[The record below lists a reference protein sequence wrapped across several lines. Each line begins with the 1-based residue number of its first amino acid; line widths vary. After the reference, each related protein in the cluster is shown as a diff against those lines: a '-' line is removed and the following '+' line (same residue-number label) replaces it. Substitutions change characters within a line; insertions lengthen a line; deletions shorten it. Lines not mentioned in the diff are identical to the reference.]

1 MNGNIDIRITE
12 SGSRVVIRNIEGI
25 ATAADKASLSVD
37 TLKNALHF
45 SSSTA
50 NLKSIISTLSQ
61 LKTELASM
69 SGSASYFTSL
79 KNAIDTLNNKSG
91 TIQKIATALNSLN
104 ASAANLTQFSR
115 VLTQIGTNAHTV
127 DLVVNAINRLG
138 TSLPILQQFKN
149 ELLSIVATTPQIQG
163 LAAALRGLGSIKT
176 ELQALASGAKTLSKE
191 LENAAK
197 YAQQT
202 QQRLQSMG
210 QSAKGSSISL
220 WDLRNSLAGV
230 AVYLVASQVR
240 EWLDAWQSAAGLFK
254 IATESME
261 QMHIV
266 QQKVTDAAKETRQ
279 DFTSTS
285 ELYARLQRASQDVGA
300 SQEQM
305 IQFTKGVG
313 TVLAI
318 QHTSANQARGAL
330 IQLGQALGMQNIR
343 AQEFRSMN
351 ENLYVVLQ
359 TVAKN
364 MDGMGGSVNKLRQ
377 KMLAGTLS
385 SKEFFNAFLKGL
397 PGLQADFAKT
407 SVTISQAFAVMETNF
422 ISFIGHMD
430 DSIGFS
436 DKFGKAVIALSEN
449 LQYLIP
455 VVVGVG
461 VALAGTFGPAVIGY
475 AATAIK
481 SFWRLLASNPA
492 TIFIAGLATIATY
505 IISMSNSINVGT
517 SSVINFEGKCISV
530 RATIKDVFSVINS
543 DIAKTMTEFGSAL
556 SSIFTQIRVGLAQI
570 VLQADIT
577 NDALGLQNMG
587 SGWERFFKE
596 LAFSWDLALAG
607 LIGFTLQWGVIIRTL
622 VLHTKDS
629 FNSIFNSI
637 LEGFEWVADK
647 IIDGANKLRTTFGKE
662 PLQFRGDLS
671 LFKLP
676 VSKDFSKS
684 LQSNLQEAMDMAFMD
699 METNGVYSWLDDVFT
714 RSQKLAEENKKAQL
728 KAQAELNIAPPAT
741 LATDGKEQKRILDH
755 MRKQFE
761 KIQNLVDPTG
771 AALREQNEAVEF
783 LSKNLSAIGVT
794 EKERAYYSDL
804 IKKHYKDMI
813 DPVNAMIEAN
823 KKEIDL
829 LRLDP
834 ELRARAIELE
844 KQKEELR
851 KKGIS
856 DENMQLDILKQQNAE
871 RAKIAQI
878 SSAKEQIYSATI
890 GKDQRGLAED
900 TAIKEMMK
908 DPQSKFGK
916 SNARDYFMQQ
926 QPDLFEGTQE
936 QMDAQMVRFEEM
948 YRKIDAMRQ
957 LDVIS
962 EQTAAQMKQKV
973 NAQENEMRFKN
984 ASTIFGNLATL
995 SKSGNAKL
1003 AAIGKAAAISQAT
1016 IDGVL
1021 AVQKALASA
1030 PPPMNYI
1037 LAGSIGVATAA
1048 NVAQIASTPTG
1059 FMTGGEFTVGGRG
1072 GADSQ
1077 MVAFRATPGERVAV
1091 QTPQQYRKGDPN
1103 RESGSK
1109 QSDTPMNLRIVNV
1122 LDKKIVGDFLATD
1135 QGEKLVLNVIQRNA
1149 TSVKSLVR

>member
-1 MNGNIDIRITE
+1 
-12 SGSRVVIRNIEGI
+12 
-25 ATAADKASLSVD
+25 
-37 TLKNALHF
+37 
-45 SSSTA
+45 
-50 NLKSIISTLSQ
+50 
-61 LKTELASM
+61 
-69 SGSASYFTSL
+69 
-79 KNAIDTLNNKSG
+79 
-91 TIQKIATALNSLN
+91 
-104 ASAANLTQFSR
+104 
-115 VLTQIGTNAHTV
+115 
-127 DLVVNAINRLG
+127 
-138 TSLPILQQFKN
+138 
-149 ELLSIVATTPQIQG
+149 
-163 LAAALRGLGSIKT
+163 
-176 ELQALASGAKTLSKE
+176 
-191 LENAAK
+191 
-197 YAQQT
+197 
-202 QQRLQSMG
+202 
-210 QSAKGSSISL
+210 
-220 WDLRNSLAGV
+220 
-230 AVYLVASQVR
+230 
-240 EWLDAWQSAAGLFK
+240 
-254 IATESME
+254 
-261 QMHIV
+261 
-266 QQKVTDAAKETRQ
+266 
-279 DFTSTS
+279 
-285 ELYARLQRASQDVGA
+285 
-300 SQEQM
+300 
-305 IQFTKGVG
+305 
-313 TVLAI
+313 
-318 QHTSANQARGAL
+318 
-330 IQLGQALGMQNIR
+330 
-343 AQEFRSMN
+343 
-351 ENLYVVLQ
+351 
-359 TVAKN
+359 
-364 MDGMGGSVNKLRQ
+364 
-377 KMLAGTLS
+377 
-385 SKEFFNAFLKGL
+385 
-397 PGLQADFAKT
+397 
-407 SVTISQAFAVMETNF
+407 
-422 ISFIGHMD
+422 
-430 DSIGFS
+430 
-436 DKFGKAVIALSEN
+436 
-449 LQYLIP
+449 
-455 VVVGVG
+455 
-461 VALAGTFGPAVIGY
+461 
-475 AATAIK
+475 
-481 SFWRLLASNPA
+481 
-492 TIFIAGLATIATY
+492 
-505 IISMSNSINVGT
+505 
-517 SSVINFEGKCISV
+517 
-530 RATIKDVFSVINS
+530 
-543 DIAKTMTEFGSAL
+543 
-556 SSIFTQIRVGLAQI
+556 
-570 VLQADIT
+570 
-577 NDALGLQNMG
+577 
-587 SGWERFFKE
+587 
-596 LAFSWDLALAG
+596 
-607 LIGFTLQWGVIIRTL
+607 
-622 VLHTKDS
+622 
-629 FNSIFNSI
+629 
-637 LEGFEWVADK
+637 
-647 IIDGANKLRTTFGKE
+647 
-662 PLQFRGDLS
+662 
-671 LFKLP
+671 
-676 VSKDFSKS
+676 
-684 LQSNLQEAMDMAFMD
+684 
-699 METNGVYSWLDDVFT
+699 
-714 RSQKLAEENKKAQL
+714 
-728 KAQAELNIAPPAT
+728 
-741 LATDGKEQKRILDH
+741 

-1103 RESGSK
+1103 RESGGK

-1122 LDKKIVGDFLATD
+1122 LDKKIVGDFLATE
-1135 QGEKLVLNVIQRNA
+1135 QGERLVLNVIQRNA